1 MTWAFC
7 SLGALLASGQ
17 AADAMPGAAVAAWA
31 ERPRARWATLHFLG
45 NRQMGVSAGV
55 SGGRPRRSVT
65 ALSALTALRGLA
77 SGSYQITCI
86 KT

>member
-55 SGGRPRRSVT
+55 SGGAAAP
-65 ALSALTALRGLA
+65 LSNSPFSSDSSARAGQR
-77 SGSYQITCI
+77 
-86 KT
+86 